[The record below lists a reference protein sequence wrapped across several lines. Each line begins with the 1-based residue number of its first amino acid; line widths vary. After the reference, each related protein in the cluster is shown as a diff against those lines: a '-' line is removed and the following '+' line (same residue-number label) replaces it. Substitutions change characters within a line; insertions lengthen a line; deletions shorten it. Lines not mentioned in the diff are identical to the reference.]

1 MGPQAE
7 GDLRDPDR
15 RGQDHR
21 GDLPH
26 GASLLWEFGPSR
38 VRNVARF
45 FAENPNLMR
54 LLGTAQV
61 VFGIW
66 LAQRQYHGTIATFRE
81 PAVAVVRR

>member
-1 MGPQAE
+1 VGPQAE

-15 RGQDHR
+15 RGR
-21 GDLPH
+21 DLPQ

-38 VRNVARF
+38 IRNVARF
-45 FAENPNLMR
+45 FAENPNLIR

-66 LAQRQYHGTIATFRE
+66 LAQRQYHGMIATFRE
-81 PAVAVVRR
+81 PAVAVERR